1 MCDWVI
7 QAGEL
12 LRPITA
18 SMRLELLTGD
28 YIQADKAPLMVQ
40 GPGLGRN
47 YRAHLWQYSRPRG
60 SLVFDFQMGRGR
72 EGPRNHLTGRN
83 LPAPYLSA
91 NNRSSGTKPQPPR
104 FIITSR
110 SSRSNRAVKVTILP
124 SRFPLQLSLG
134 PRFVFEAHARH
145 RREVDGRLAVD
156 DPRCECLSHRRRD

>member
-40 GPGLGRN
+40 VPGLGRN

-110 SSRSNRAVKVTILP
+110 SNRSNRAVKVTILP
-124 SRFPLQLSLG
+124 SCF
-134 PRFVFEAHARH
+134 
-145 RREVDGRLAVD
+145 
-156 DPRCECLSHRRRD
+156 